1 MIGVGDANPY
11 GHPTPAT
18 LAELA
23 AHDVPVLRTDLDGP
37 VQIEVAAGGWRVLP
51 GVE

>member
-1 MIGVGDANPY
+1 MIGVGEANPY

-23 AHDVPVLRTDLDGP
+23 DHGVPVLRTDLDGP
-37 VQIEVAAGGWRVLP
+37 VQIEVTAGRWVVLP

>member
-1 MIGVGDANPY
+1 MIGVGEDNPY
-11 GHPTPAT
+11 GHPTPET

-37 VQIEVAAGGWRVLP
+37 VQIEVSAGRWSVLP